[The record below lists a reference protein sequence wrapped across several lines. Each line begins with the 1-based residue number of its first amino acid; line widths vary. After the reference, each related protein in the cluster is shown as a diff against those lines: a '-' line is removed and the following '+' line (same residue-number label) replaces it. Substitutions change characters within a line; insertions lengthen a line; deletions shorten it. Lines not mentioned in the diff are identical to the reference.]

1 MDYLRDV
8 IVHDKLGLA
17 DELEAEMALVVDTY
31 ECEWK
36 RAVTDPKVRAR
47 FRHFVNSE
55 AGDDQVAFVPERGQ
69 IRPASAQ
76 EKRAFRGIP
85 VVVETE

>member
-1 MDYLRDV
+1 M
-8 IVHDKLGLA
+8 
-17 DELEAEMALVVDTY
+17 
-31 ECEWK
+31 
-36 RAVTDPKVRAR
+36 RAR